1 MLQNAM
7 WQAVSDVMGK
17 GRLDSL
23 AAIEELTADPAQRA
37 TLRDFVM
44 GHPPMSGQAFRAL
57 ASAALQGAGVLNGLA
72 PAEGE
77 PLDDEAMLTR
87 FGGAAASFRR
97 SFDAM
102 PEEERDAAGE
112 GRLLQ
117 AFGGLAFSLMRD
129 ASPEVS
135 DRVAERLNGPAMRGL
150 SGVLLRL
157 GDAERGF
164 PQDAGFRDALAFNA
178 FQSGLR
184 AALGGRAEP
193 PAAFAG
199 ELSLI
204 PQADRG
210 RLRAALPGLADT
222 LDASFPAR
230 PAFPPAQAGKLAATP
245 AQHRDFL
252 LSMLPIYHDHER
264 PGAFDHGAAY
274 HGRGHI
280 CRAFI
285 FASTMAGLMEEMG
298 HTVDRT
304 ALLCGIAGHDAG
316 RERNGADTPEQ
327 EAESAR
333 LALEKMHERFGA
345 DTFGDDYEREF
356 TAAIVG
362 HASPTL
368 ESMLLNAADS
378 LDIGR
383 VTEFDFKYFPFLR
396 GGEQEGPKALVPEYQ
411 NLRQALHEEADLL
424 ARMTDPLTQTR
435 DLRMKLIQAGEAE
448 DMVHVQRAA
457 SEAVAGQ
464 LALDAEEDFL
474 AFVEGKI
481 RAHPDMFP
489 LLTRYYLDPLA

>member
-1 MLQNAM
+1 
-7 WQAVSDVMGK
+7 
-17 GRLDSL
+17 
-23 AAIEELTADPAQRA
+23 
-37 TLRDFVM
+37 
-44 GHPPMSGQAFRAL
+44 MSGQAFRAL

-210 RLRAALPGLADT
+210 RLRARPAGPCGHPRRLVPRPSGL
-222 LDASFPAR
+222 PAR
-230 PAFPPAQAGKLAATP
+230 PSGQAG
-245 AQHRDFL
+245 RD
-252 LSMLPIYHDHER
+252 
-264 PGAFDHGAAY
+264 PGAA
-274 HGRGHI
+274 
-280 CRAFI
+280 
-285 FASTMAGLMEEMG
+285 
-298 HTVDRT
+298 
-304 ALLCGIAGHDAG
+304 
-316 RERNGADTPEQ
+316 P
-327 EAESAR
+327 
-333 LALEKMHERFGA
+333 RFPA
-345 DTFGDDYEREF
+345 
-356 TAAIVG
+356 V
-362 HASPTL
+362 H
-368 ESMLLNAADS
+368 AADLS
-378 LDIGR
+378 RSRAPRR
-383 VTEFDFKYFPFLR
+383 V
-396 GGEQEGPKALVPEYQ
+396 
-411 NLRQALHEEADLL
+411 
-424 ARMTDPLTQTR
+424 
-435 DLRMKLIQAGEAE
+435 
-448 DMVHVQRAA
+448 
-457 SEAVAGQ
+457 
-464 LALDAEEDFL
+464 
-474 AFVEGKI
+474 
-481 RAHPDMFP
+481 
-489 LLTRYYLDPLA
+489 

>member
-1 MLQNAM
+1 
-7 WQAVSDVMGK
+7 
-17 GRLDSL
+17 
-23 AAIEELTADPAQRA
+23 
-37 TLRDFVM
+37 
-44 GHPPMSGQAFRAL
+44 
-57 ASAALQGAGVLNGLA
+57 
-72 PAEGE
+72 
-77 PLDDEAMLTR
+77 
-87 FGGAAASFRR
+87 
-97 SFDAM
+97 
-102 PEEERDAAGE
+102 
-112 GRLLQ
+112 
-117 AFGGLAFSLMRD
+117 
-129 ASPEVS
+129 
-135 DRVAERLNGPAMRGL
+135 
-150 SGVLLRL
+150 
-157 GDAERGF
+157 
-164 PQDAGFRDALAFNA
+164 
-178 FQSGLR
+178 
-184 AALGGRAEP
+184 
-193 PAAFAG
+193 
-199 ELSLI
+199 
-204 PQADRG
+204 
-210 RLRAALPGLADT
+210 
-222 LDASFPAR
+222 
-230 PAFPPAQAGKLAATP
+230 
-245 AQHRDFL
+245 
-252 LSMLPIYHDHER
+252 
-264 PGAFDHGAAY
+264 
-274 HGRGHI
+274 
-280 CRAFI
+280 
-285 FASTMAGLMEEMG
+285 MEEMG

-304 ALLCGIAGHDAG
+304 ALLCGIVGHDAG

-448 DMVHVQRAA
+448 DMVYVQRAA

-489 LLTRYYLDPLA
+489 CSPGTTSIRWHNGPACPCPSTEGHGRGHSHSRIRKILWKPGITY

>member
-1 MLQNAM
+1 
-7 WQAVSDVMGK
+7 
-17 GRLDSL
+17 
-23 AAIEELTADPAQRA
+23 
-37 TLRDFVM
+37 
-44 GHPPMSGQAFRAL
+44 
-57 ASAALQGAGVLNGLA
+57 
-72 PAEGE
+72 
-77 PLDDEAMLTR
+77 MLTR

-135 DRVAERLNGPAMRGL
+135 GRVAERLNGPAMRGL

-245 AQHRDFL
+245 AQHRDSCCPCCRSITITSAPARL
-252 LSMLPIYHDHER
+252 ITARPIT
-264 PGAFDHGAAY
+264 
-274 HGRGHI
+274 GRGHDLPG
-280 CRAFI
+280 RSFSR
-285 FASTMAGLMEEMG
+285 STMAGL
-298 HTVDRT
+298 DRRKW
-304 ALLCGIAGHDAG
+304 GIPWTG
-316 RERNGADTPEQ
+316 RG
-327 EAESAR
+327 SC
-333 LALEKMHERFGA
+333 
-345 DTFGDDYEREF
+345 
-356 TAAIVG
+356 AA
-362 HASPTL
+362 
-368 ESMLLNAADS
+368 
-378 LDIGR
+378 
-383 VTEFDFKYFPFLR
+383 
-396 GGEQEGPKALVPEYQ
+396 
-411 NLRQALHEEADLL
+411 
-424 ARMTDPLTQTR
+424 
-435 DLRMKLIQAGEAE
+435 
-448 DMVHVQRAA
+448 
-457 SEAVAGQ
+457 
-464 LALDAEEDFL
+464 
-474 AFVEGKI
+474 
-481 RAHPDMFP
+481 
-489 LLTRYYLDPLA
+489 